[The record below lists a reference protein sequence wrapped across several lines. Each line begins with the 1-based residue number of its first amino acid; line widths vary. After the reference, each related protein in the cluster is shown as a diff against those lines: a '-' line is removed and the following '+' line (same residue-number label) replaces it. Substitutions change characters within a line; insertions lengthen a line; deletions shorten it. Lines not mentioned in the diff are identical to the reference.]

1 MKETDD
7 NLFRTVGVIG
17 AGSFGTAIANLLS
30 ENVNVL
36 LYSRHDEQIKQINET
51 HYTGSIQLSPRIQA
65 IGDLEE
71 LTSTCRLIFPIVPS
85 STFREMMKGLAPYLR
100 PYHFLIH
107 GTKGFDLTGD
117 TEKNIH
123 PSQVH
128 TLSEVITQESVVI
141 RTGCLGG
148 PNLAAELHE
157 GQPAATVIGSR
168 FEEVIDVGR
177 RVLQSSRF
185 HVFGTH
191 DILGAELAGALKN
204 AIAIGSGVLAGLG
217 LGKNMQALLITRG
230 LTEMIY
236 FGKALGATPHAFLGT
251 AGIGDLIA
259 TATSEKSRNFSLGF
273 RLAAGETLR
282 TVQSE
287 MPELAEGVRTLRTI
301 RDVGR
306 YYKINT
312 PITNLLYRVVFDGL
326 SPVKAIEF
334 LMTHPWSVDVDF
346 L

>member
-1 MKETDD
+1 MAEKEHPV
-7 NLFRTVGVIG
+7 FETVGVIG
-17 AGSFGTAIANLLS
+17 AGSFGTAIANVLS
-30 ENVNVL
+30 ENVDVL
-36 LYSRHDEQIKQINET
+36 LYSRHDEQIREMNET
-51 HYTGSIQLSPRIQA
+51 HKTGQISLSERVRATGSLA
-65 IGDLEE
+65 E
-71 LTSTCRLIFPIVPS
+71 LTERCRLIFPIIPS
-85 STFREMMKGLAPYLR
+85 SGFREMMRGLAPFLH

-117 TEKNIH
+117 TSGHIH

-128 TLSEVITQESVVI
+128 TLSQVITQESVVI
-141 RTGCLGG
+141 RVGCLGG
-148 PNLAAELHE
+148 PNLAAEIHE

-168 FEEVIDVGR
+168 FDEVIDLGR
-177 RVLQSSRF
+177 SVLQSSRF

-204 AIAIGSGVLAGLG
+204 AIAIGSGILAGMG

-259 TATSEKSRNFSLGF
+259 TATSEKSRNFSLGY
-273 RLAAGETLR
+273 RLAGGESLEK
-282 TVQSE
+282 VQTE
-287 MPELAEGVRTLRTI
+287 MPELAEGVRTLKII

-312 PITNLLYRVVFDGL
+312 PITSLLYRTVYDGL
-326 SPVKAIEF
+326 PPQKAIDF